1 MQSSENRR
9 LKPRTKETDMSR
21 IATALVVLSILAGVA
36 GQASAADMSN
46 SKSYE
51 QPQGAIR

>member
-1 MQSSENRR
+1 M
-9 LKPRTKETDMSR
+9 KETAMSR
-21 IATALVVLSILAGVA
+21 IAAALLVLSILTGVA

-51 QPQGAIR
+51 QPQRAIR

>member
-1 MQSSENRR
+1 
-9 LKPRTKETDMSR
+9 MSR
-21 IATALVVLSILAGVA
+21 IAAALLVLSILAGVA